1 MKHIRQIGSNT
12 NSNESYIVVETT
24 NYPGDLEDHPSIIDH
39 PNLFEVVDCEIPDN
53 FQYLIYQ
60 P

>member
-1 MKHIRQIGSNT
+1 MQHIRQIGSSFNP
-12 NSNESYIVVETT
+12 NESYIVVDTT
-24 NYPGDLEDHPSIIDH
+24 NYAGDLEDHPSIIDH
-39 PNLFEVVDCEIPDN
+39 PNLFEIVDCDIPNN